1 MLLILSVSAAT
12 LMTILFS
19 LMKNAGKKDE
29 IAELMAGEDE
39 GVEEA
44 EPEEKVAGSGE
55 VDRQPW
61 ERDADWW
68 RNS

>member
-29 IAELMAGEDE
+29 IAELMAEGDQELEEDE
-39 GVEEA
+39 A
-44 EPEEKVAGSGE
+44 EGKVAGSGE
-55 VDRQPW
+55 GDRQPW

-68 RNS
+68 RNY